1 MILYNRKAV
10 NQTVMLNGQ
19 PVKFVACKAVVADDF
34 GTEVLKLGI
43 PDLYED
49 GKQPALETP
58 KEIRMKSEFKDRE
71 DFYLMEIQKYKNMV
85 ESYKTQLK
93 TAQADAALWKTEYA
107 KEHELRMQLLEAGK
121 DAPEVQVPAASEM
134 PAADPKP
141 EENGGTTEEAPTEG
155 GVNVEAE
162 VEELRKDLSSM
173 KKDELIAFGQESGLD
188 MTAVEGLTKKEI
200 IEYILS
206 EK

>member
-10 NQTVMLNGQ
+10 NQTVILNGK
-19 PVKFVACKAVVADDF
+19 PVKFVACKAVVDDDF
-34 GTEVLKLGI
+34 GSEVLKLGI

-49 GKQPALETP
+49 GKQPVVETS

-85 ESYKTQLK
+85 ESYKAQLK
-93 TAQADAALWKTEYA
+93 TAQADAAVWKTEYA

-121 DAPEVQVPAASEM
+121 DSTEVQVPEASEM

-141 EENGGTTEEAPTEG
+141 EENGGTTEEAPAEG
-155 GVNVEAE
+155 EVNVEAE
-162 VEELRKDLSSM
+162 VEDLRKDLSSM

-188 MTAVEGLTKKEI
+188 MESVKELTKKEI
-200 IEYILS
+200 VEYILS
-206 EK
+206 AK

>member
-10 NQTVMLNGQ
+10 NQTVILNGK
-19 PVKFVACKAVVADDF
+19 PVKFVACKAVVPDDF
-34 GTEVLKLGI
+34 GEEVLKLGI

-49 GKQPALETP
+49 GKQPVVETP

-85 ESYKTQLK
+85 ESYKVQLK
-93 TAQADAALWKTEYA
+93 TAQADSALWKAEYE
-107 KEHELRMQLLEAGK
+107 KEHNLRIQAVEDDNKVAEAEAK
-121 DAPEVQVPAASEM
+121 AQDEM

-141 EENGGTTEEAPTEG
+141 TENEAPEAPVEG
-155 GVNVEAE
+155 EGSVETE
-162 VEELRKDLSSM
+162 VESLRKDLFSM

-188 MTAVEGLTKKEI
+188 MASVEGLTKKEI
-200 IEYILS
+200 VEYILS
-206 EK
+206 AK

>member
-10 NQTVMLNGQ
+10 NQTVMLNGK
-19 PVKFVACKAVVADDF
+19 PVKFVGCKAEVSDEF
-34 GTEVLKLGI
+34 GVEVLKLGI
-43 PDLYED
+43 PDIYED
-49 GKQPALETP
+49 GKQPNFETP
-58 KEIRMKSEFKDRE
+58 KEVRMKSEFRDRE
-71 DFYLMEIQKYKNMV
+71 DFYLREIQKYKNMV

-93 TAQADAALWKTEYA
+93 TSQADAALWKAEYA

-121 DAPEVQVPAASEM
+121 DAPEVQVPAAPEM
-134 PAADPKP
+134 PATDPKP
-141 EENGGTTEEAPTEG
+141 EENGVTTEEAPAEG
-155 GVNVEAE
+155 EVNVEAE

-188 MTAVEGLTKKEI
+188 MTTVEGLTKKEI

>member
-93 TAQADAALWKTEYA
+93 TAQADAALWKAEYE
-107 KEHELRMQLLEAGK
+107 KEHNLRIQLIEDGKAVAEATAK
-121 DAPEVQVPAASEM
+121 AQAEM

-141 EENGGTTEEAPTEG
+141 TENEGTEAPMKG
-155 GVNVEAE
+155 GENVESE
-162 VEELRKDLSSM
+162 IEDLRKDLSSM

-188 MTAVEGLTKKEI
+188 MESVKELTKKEI
-200 IEYILS
+200 VEYILS
-206 EK
+206 AK